1 MAANYQLS
9 FFRKMINF
17 FIRTGLRFGLGEKNT
32 RLLTVAGRKSGKPM
46 STPVTL
52 VVEGDKQWIVAPY
65 GERQWVKNLRAAGQ
79 CTLKRGR
86 TTTPIRTREVT
97 YDEAVPVM
105 RAYVQRVGVT
115 RSYWEVGPDGS
126 DAEFLAIAP
135 KHPVFAIEPEA
146 PA

>member
-9 FFRKMINF
+9 FFRKTINF

-52 VVEGDKQWIVAPY
+52 VVEGEKQWIVAPY

-79 CTLKRGR
+79 GTLKRGR

-97 YDEAVPVM
+97 YEEAVPVM

-135 KHPVFAIEPEA
+135 KHPVFAIEP
-146 PA
+146 